1 MEKEGILEG
10 ILFVQG
16 DEGITLESI
25 CKIMEINMDEAKSL
39 LLSLKNHYEE
49 KNRGL
54 RIRFLGNA
62 FKLTTKEELKLMN
75 YEDYLQTIL
84 SENFLLKG

>member
-25 CKIMEINMDEAKSL
+25 CKIMEIDMEEAKAL

-62 FKLTTKEELKLMN
+62 FNIRLIIK
-75 YEDYLQTIL
+75 DYLQCQKIK
-84 SENFLLKG
+84 N